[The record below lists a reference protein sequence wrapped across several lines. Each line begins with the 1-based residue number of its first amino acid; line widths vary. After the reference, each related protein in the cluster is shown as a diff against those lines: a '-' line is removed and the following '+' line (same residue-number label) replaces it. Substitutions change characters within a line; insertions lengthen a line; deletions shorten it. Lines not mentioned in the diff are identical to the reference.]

1 MILFKYICIMTAI
14 QNCPS
19 EVKITTKGNNFGHLK
34 IGGLQVVVS
43 LLVFVPPIDRRSS
56 HG

>member
-1 MILFKYICIMTAI
+1 MILLKYLYNDFAI
-14 QNCPS
+14 QNGQTQS

-43 LLVFVPPIDRRSS
+43 FFVTLIDRQSS

>member
-1 MILFKYICIMTAI
+1 MILLKYICIMTAI

>member
-1 MILFKYICIMTAI
+1 MILLKYNDFAI
-14 QNCPS
+14 QNGQTQS

-43 LLVFVPPIDRRSS
+43 LFVTLIDRQSS

>member
-1 MILFKYICIMTAI
+1 MNLLKYNDFVI
-14 QNCPS
+14 QNGQTQS

-34 IGGLQVVVS
+34 FGSFQVVVS
-43 LLVFVPPIDRRSS
+43 LFVTPIDTQSS